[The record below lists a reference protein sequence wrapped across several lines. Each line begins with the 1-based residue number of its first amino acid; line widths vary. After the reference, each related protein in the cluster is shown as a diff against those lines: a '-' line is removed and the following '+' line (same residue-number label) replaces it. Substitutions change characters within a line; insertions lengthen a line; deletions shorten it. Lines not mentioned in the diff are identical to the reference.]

1 MIGENEDKLLKTV
14 QAVNKNIKHL
24 KEMVSKLEEKLDS
37 KQPTPAEEKERIEKI
52 FESKKIGRPVGS
64 FEDKQKQYLRLLN
77 KKNQD
82 TEATNTRLLPDIQ
95 GWRQVY
101 DERFKHMM
109 LV

>member
-77 KKNQD
+77 KKKSRHRSNKHW
-82 TEATNTRLLPDIQ
+82 TTTRYTRMETSI
-95 GWRQVY
+95 
-101 DERFKHMM
+101 
-109 LV
+109 

>member
-77 KKNQD
+77 EKKSRHRSNKHW
-82 TEATNTRLLPDIQ
+82 TTTRYTRMETSI
-95 GWRQVY
+95 
-101 DERFKHMM
+101 
-109 LV
+109 

>member
-77 KKNQD
+77 KKIKTPKQQTLD
-82 TEATNTRLLPDIQ
+82 YYQIYKDGDKYMIRDSST
-95 GWRQVY
+95 
-101 DERFKHMM
+101 
-109 LV
+109 